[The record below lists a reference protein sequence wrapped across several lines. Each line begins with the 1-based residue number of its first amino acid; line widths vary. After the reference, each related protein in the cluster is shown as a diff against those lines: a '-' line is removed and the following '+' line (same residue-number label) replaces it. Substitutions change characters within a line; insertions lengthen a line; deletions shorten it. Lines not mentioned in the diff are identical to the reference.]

1 MMRAVLFD
9 LGDTLVDAQ
18 NRPLPG
24 AIDLLTALGD
34 LRGPEGQTVLSGL
47 ISDWKMPENPAEKDV
62 FRQEYLAELHQSGLD
77 GFFRPAN
84 TRVTL
89 STDVGVNKPDPV
101 IFRTALDRL
110 EPGLPFNQA
119 VFVTERL
126 AHITAARELGL
137 MAIHVKGPRQAT
149 GEVETLTDVLPLLK
163 RLLAFSPCCKK
174 HGGAVGQHASVANKS
189 KQTDAAVSALVAR
202 VSASHLRDRVTQL
215 SDFGTRWTYSA
226 NVAQVPVWVRDR
238 FLEMGYLQSEVR
250 FQAFDVP
257 GAEQQNNVLCG
268 PGAGHPGFVLV
279 CAHYDSLSEVPA
291 VKAPGADDN
300 ASGVATLLE
309 AAELLRTVPLRRGVL
324 FAAFGGEEQGL
335 FGSAACAEIAATEG
349 WRIDVVINLD
359 MLAYQDPHRTNLV
372 KIEYDQGNR
381 NPGNDAAAKAFG
393 LLMAQAAADYTNLAV
408 EHTDIWNSDYMPFE
422 AKGYACIGVYEGGEN
437 PGYHNTTDTA
447 DVLDVHHLA
456 EVAKMVVATVYL
468 IAR

>member
-1 MMRAVLFD
+1 MRAILFD

-24 AIDLLTALGD
+24 ATDLLTALRD
-34 LRGPEGQTVLSGL
+34 LRDPEGKPVLSGL
-47 ISDWKMPENPAEKDV
+47 ISDWYMAQSPAQRELL
-62 FRQEYLAELHQSGLD
+62 RQEYLAELRQSGLD
-77 GFFRPAN
+77 IFFQPAN

-89 STDVGVNKPDPV
+89 STDVGVSKPDPL
-101 IFRTALDRL
+101 IFKTALERL
-110 EPGLPFNQA
+110 APGLSFHHA
-119 VFVTERL
+119 VFVTEQFE
-126 AHITAARELGL
+126 HIKAARALGL
-137 MAIHVKGPRQAT
+137 MAVHFKGPGQAT
-149 GEVETLTDVLPLLK
+149 GEVDTLADLLPLLQ
-163 RLLAFSPCCKK
+163 RMLAFSPCGKK
-174 HGGAVGQHASVANKS
+174 PSEAIGLSASVVNKS

-202 VSASHLRDRVTQL
+202 VSATRLRDRIMQL

-226 NVAQVPVWVRDR
+226 NVAQVPLWVRDR
-238 FLEMGYLQSEVR
+238 LLEMGYPQSEVR
-250 FQAFDVP
+250 FQAFNVP
-257 GAEQQNNVLCG
+257 GAGQQHNVLCG

-279 CAHYDSLSEVPA
+279 CAHYDSLSETPM

-300 ASGVATLLE
+300 ASGVAVLLE
-309 AAELLRTVPLRRGVL
+309 AAELLRTVPLRRGIL

-335 FGSAACAEIAATEG
+335 FGSAACAEVAATEG
-349 WRIDVVINLD
+349 WRIDVVLNLD
-359 MLAYQDPHRTNLV
+359 MVAYQDPQRPKVV
-372 KIEYDQGNR
+372 KVEYDQGNR

-393 LLMAQAAADYTNLAV
+393 LLMAQAAADYTHLAV

-437 PGYHNTTDTA
+437 PGYHKTTDTVE
-447 DVLDVHHLA
+447 VLDMNHLA